1 MSDTFSKVEV
11 ITGVARRRRFS
22 TELKLVVVAE
32 TMQPGMSVS
41 NVARRHGLS
50 PSLVAN
56 DGLAWSRGRRVVGV
70 GIGIGI
76 VALCRRVSGFRL
88 ILWGR
93 NMTTSPTP

>member
-1 MSDTFSKVEV
+1 MSDTLSQVEV
-11 ITGVARRRRFS
+11 ITGVARRRRLS

-50 PSLVAN
+50 PSLVAK

-70 GIGIGI
+70 GIGIA
-76 VALCRRVSGFRL
+76 ALCRRVSGFHL